1 MSIDVSVIIPT
12 YNRCERLKLTIES
25 VLKQTY
31 QDFELLICDDG
42 STDDTHE
49 MVMAFNDKR
58 IRWLEGPNSGG
69 PATPRNTGIAE
80 ARGEWLAFLD
90 SDDLWESTKLER
102 QLEVVKKSK
111 LKAVC
116 TNAKVLVDGE
126 ILTKPY
132 FHFLEDK
139 IYTFKDMLMVNWV
152 ICSSMMIHCSLVE
165 RVGNFPES
173 SDYKAIED
181 YALWLGVSMLTDIYF
196 IADPLTVYRDEPT
209 DSIRGEVLDKEELK
223 HKKIIKNALIRT
235 KKLKQRKLYFQAK
248 IYFYMAKMAL
258 KKLKK
263 KLVIL
268 AVRLRKYS
276 K

>member
-49 MVMAFNDKR
+49 MVMAFNDER
-58 IRWLEGPNSGG
+58 IRWLEGSNSGG
-69 PATPRNTGIAE
+69 PATPRNRGIAE

-90 SDDLWESTKLER
+90 SDDLWEPTKLER
-102 QLEVVKKSK
+102 QIEVVKESK
-111 LKAVC
+111 FKAVC
-116 TNAKVLVDGE
+116 TNAKVLVNGE

-165 RVGNFPES
+165 RVGNFPVS
-173 SDYKAIED
+173 KTFKVGED
-181 YALWLGVSMLTDIYF
+181 YVLWISVAMDTDIYF
-196 IADPLTVYRDEPT
+196 IKDQLVTYRDEPN
-209 DSIRGEVLDKEELK
+209 DSIRGELHDSETIRKYRVLLEVLK
-223 HKKIIKNALIRT
+223 RT
-235 KKLKQRKLYFQAK
+235 KFL
-248 IYFYMAKMAL
+248 L
-258 KKLKK
+258 KKWVFRLLIFKYLLKLATLQV
-263 KLVIL
+263 KL
-268 AVRLRKYS
+268 
-276 K
+276 